1 MKKNGRFQK
10 NRRAKYIAAAA
21 GMIVLSLPF
30 GKVQATSTAQRLGR
44 VQQQKE
50 NNEKKLERTEDSIDD
65 MKVEQFGLQE
75 YLNKLN
81 GDLEESTQ
89 ELARI
94 EELIMDKRRSVEDMR
109 LELEQAK
116 NAEKEQYE
124 AMRQRIR
131 FMYERSQ
138 NLYVEILLSADSFAG
153 FLNQTQYIEK
163 MTEYDRNML
172 DNYHSLQGKI
182 AREEKL
188 LDEEKQGLETLK
200 AEADEKSGHI
210 AELVLQTHQSV
221 EKYRQDIDQKEKEA
235 LALEEEIRRQELE
248 AVDLEEQLAKEIS
261 LSRQVASSQVRD
273 LSGISFTATDLDLM
287 AAIIECEAGGEPY
300 VGKVAVGAVVLNRV
314 KSSLFPDTVA
324 GVLYQNRQFSPVGSG
339 RFAIVLARG
348 ANASCYEA
356 AQEAMNGSSP
366 VGNCVFFRTPI
377 PGLTGIPIG
386 GHIFY

>member
-1 MKKNGRFQK
+1 M
-10 NRRAKYIAAAA
+10 
-21 GMIVLSLPF
+21 
-30 GKVQATSTAQRLGR
+30 
-44 VQQQKE
+44 QQQKE

-356 AQEAMNGSSP
+356 ATVYFSAHRFRDLP
-366 VGNCVFFRTPI
+366 VFRSAVIYSIDKKNHGDGRHQSVCP
-377 PGLTGIPIG
+377 PSV
-386 GHIFY
+386 

>member
-366 VGNCVFFRTPI
+366 VGNCISPCGVCR
-377 PGLTGIPIG
+377 
-386 GHIFY
+386 